1 MEKGKAPLESS
12 VGTDPPLR
20 FHGSFEVQTKNPPL
34 PKKSS
39 LRRIFL
45 TGLLRSRRLALP
57 SMVNNSSPS
66 LSDRKRRASRSRTLT
81 VSPSSHQRAGHREKN
96 RPVQGCRRIPPVQH
110 PDPLRAGNDQTAPF
124 LRARFNVILAAS
136 PLFPNMQPICRNE
149 RAPHNG
155 KSPPASVLRA
165 NRPPSAADPDRERVP
180 RFRFPEDAREAG
192 TGHLP
197 PGPTKMIG
205 HRPAGKAEQPSRKG
219 LAIPLKATDGFQPA
233 AENIRSHI
241 LRMGAIPHPFVN
253 ISVHGRHVKAAKRL
267 RIAFGPLHQLPLPL
281 IRRAPFFALFLQH
294 PVTTPASQ
302 VARRW

>member
-149 RAPHNG
+149 R
-155 KSPPASVLRA
+155 LRITE
-165 NRPPSAADPDRERVP
+165 NH
-180 RFRFPEDAREAG
+180 
-192 TGHLP
+192 HLLLSF
-197 PGPTKMIG
+197 GQIG
-205 HRPAGKAEQPSRKG
+205 HRPPQIQIAKGFPDSVFPKMHGK
-219 LAIPLKATDGFQPA
+219 
-233 AENIRSHI
+233 
-241 LRMGAIPHPFVN
+241 
-253 ISVHGRHVKAAKRL
+253 
-267 RIAFGPLHQLPLPL
+267 
-281 IRRAPFFALFLQH
+281 RAPATSR
-294 PVTTPASQ
+294 P
-302 VARRW
+302 ARRK